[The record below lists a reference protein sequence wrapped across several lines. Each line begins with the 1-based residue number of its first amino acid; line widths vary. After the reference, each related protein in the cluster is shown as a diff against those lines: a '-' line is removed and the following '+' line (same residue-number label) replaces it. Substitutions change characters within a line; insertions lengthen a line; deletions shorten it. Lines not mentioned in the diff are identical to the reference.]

1 MKLTKNFKSYLE
13 ENVST
18 FLYKFY
24 FYYEGDETKQSI

>member
-18 FLYKFY
+18 TLYKFE
-24 FYYEGDETKQSI
+24 FYYEGDETK